1 MQRWR
6 WNHSGNPG
14 AVWLRDR
21 TQNLPSNGTSCRLN
35 PHNQLGKLC
44 VYEYTKGNWEVPQ
57 QKAHYQMWTIE
68 ARRRGRRTRLE
79 SQVSPQQIQR
89 PAGIGGKVGLIQR
102 EGKEATTEIQEK
114 HLLSLYFKLSHSCFW
129 IFFSFFLFLHSV
141 ATVADDFISTIKS
154 IYAFKNFFKN
164 F

>member
-21 TQNLPSNGTSCRLN
+21 TQNLPTSGTSCRLN

-44 VYEYTKGNWEVPQ
+44 VYEYTKGSWEVPQ

-68 ARRRGRRTRLE
+68 ARRRGHRTRLE
-79 SQVSPQQIQR
+79 SQVSPQPIQR
-89 PAGIGGKVGLIQR
+89 PARYWRQGGLDSERGERRWQLRSKKNIYYPYILNCPIVASG
-102 EGKEATTEIQEK
+102 
-114 HLLSLYFKLSHSCFW
+114 
-129 IFFSFFLFLHSV
+129 FSFIFFLFLHSV
-141 ATVADDFISTIKS
+141 ATVAADFISTIKS
-154 IYAFKNFFKN
+154 IYAFKNF
-164 F
+164 